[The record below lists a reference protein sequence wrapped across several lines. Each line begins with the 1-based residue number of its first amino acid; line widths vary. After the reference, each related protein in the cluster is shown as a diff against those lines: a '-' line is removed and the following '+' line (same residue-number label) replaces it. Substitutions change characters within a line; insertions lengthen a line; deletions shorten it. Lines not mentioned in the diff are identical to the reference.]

1 MFLTVCHFFN
11 SWGVNRSGYDT
22 NVGYDVICQR
32 DITVVLHGNSVIVL
46 VCLEEEECCNNGLPC
61 APESLVTVVTV
72 VTMVTMCSTG
82 SRRLCQ

>member
-32 DITVVLHGNSVIVL
+32 DITVVLHGNSVTVFL
-46 VCLEEEECCNNGLPC
+46 CLDEVCRNHG
-61 APESLVTVVTV
+61 
-72 VTMVTMCSTG
+72 
-82 SRRLCQ
+82 